1 MSLLTIRRRHPS
13 PTLAP
18 AWASPARLP
27 APARPSVV
35 DSIAPHV
42 AERDRDYLRLDDTC
56 AGGLAI
62 TEMPLSIVAG
72 QLLPACAICL
82 PFDLTFLVH
91 PIARAEARR
100 FLQAQA
106 TRHGAAQSVA
116 TSRLGDPTRD
126 LALGQAQSLRAD
138 LERGHEDLF
147 HVSIAA
153 VVRATSPA
161 ALRRLED
168 QLAELLAALGLASR
182 RTVLQQLQA
191 FRSVL
196 PQLTPELDERHYFTT
211 SSLAA
216 LLPWRAPSLWLP
228 GGALWGLTQA
238 NTSPVGIN
246 LFANPPL
253 RDANCV
259 VFARVR
265 QGKSFLLKLLIRRF
279 LLSDPASGA
288 AGADHTTHHRGGRVV
303 VVDAEQLQEYRPL
316 CEDLD
321 GQYIRLTPGGSVHL
335 NPFDLPPYDP
345 DDDELAD
352 PRRAHIATL
361 LRFLELLLADRGQHL
376 SADER
381 AICDLALTVTYDQ
394 ARADGRTPLLRD
406 LLTVLRHPRECLPE
420 VDYRLVRSLATR
432 LARWVDGSL
441 GALFAQPTDVT
452 LTNPLAV
459 FNVSALDESLRPI
472 GIFLIEQFVWNQQR
486 RQHVAGEDEPC
497 LLVVDELWLTLR
509 TPEGGAFLDAMARK
523 GPKYWFGL
531 VVASQQPE
539 DCLASSFGQAIVD
552 NASTRVLLHMDAGA
566 LRTAAE
572 AFSLTRPEIAA
583 LESAGAGEALLLCAG
598 ERQLISLLASDK
610 EKDLFSTTPAE
621 LAARNRQ
628 QRQAAPLARA
638 GTWTRTSVSDDVAA
652 KVPPGRR
659 SALFADLFDDLD
671 PDPDTPVPLSL
682 FQRRSMP

>member
-1 MSLLTIRRRHPS
+1 V
-13 PTLAP
+13 
-18 AWASPARLP
+18 
-27 APARPSVV
+27 RPSVV

-42 AERDRDYLRLDDTC
+42 AERDRDYLRLDDTH

-62 TEMPLSIVAG
+62 TEVPLTVVAG
-72 QLLPACAICL
+72 QLFPACAICL
-82 PFDLTFLVH
+82 PFDLTLLVH
-91 PIARAEARR
+91 PIPRAEARR

-106 TRHGAAQSVA
+106 TRHGAAQLVA
-116 TSRLGDPTRD
+116 TSRLGDPTRE
-126 LALGQAQSLRAD
+126 LALGQAQSVRAD
-138 LERGHEDLF
+138 LERGQEDLF
-147 HVSIAA
+147 HVGIAA
-153 VVRATSPA
+153 VVRAASPA
-161 ALRRLED
+161 ALRRVED
-168 QLAELLAALGLASR
+168 QLAELLAGLGLATR

-216 LLPWRAPSLWLP
+216 LLPWRAPALWLP
-228 GGALWGLTQA
+228 GGALWGVTHA
-238 NTSPVGIN
+238 NASPVGIN

-253 RDANCV
+253 RDANCI

-288 AGADHTTHHRGGRVV
+288 AGADRALRRHRGGRVV

-352 PRRAHIATL
+352 PQRAHIATL
-361 LRFLELLLADRGQHL
+361 LRFLDLLLADRGQYL

-381 AICDLALTVTYDQ
+381 AVCDLALTVTYDQ
-394 ARADGRTPLLRD
+394 AHSEGRTPLLRD

-420 VDYRLVRSLATR
+420 VDQRLVRSLATR

-452 LTNPLAV
+452 LTNPLTV

-472 GIFLIEQFVWNQQR
+472 GIFLIEQFVWNQQHR
-486 RQHVAGEDEPC
+486 LHVAGEDEPC

-509 TPEGGAFLDAMARK
+509 TPEGGAFLDTMARK

-539 DCLASSFGQAIVD
+539 DCLASPFGQAIVD

-610 EKDLFSTTPAE
+610 EKELFSTTPAE
-621 LAARNRQ
+621 LATRNR
-628 QRQAAPLARA
+628 RRRPPSDPPTGPVVERPAAPAAAR
-638 GTWTRTSVSDDVAA
+638 
-652 KVPPGRR
+652 
-659 SALFADLFDDLD
+659 LADLFDDVHAAS
-671 PDPDTPVPLSL
+671 PIPLQA
-682 FQRRSMP
+682 FRRRAHP